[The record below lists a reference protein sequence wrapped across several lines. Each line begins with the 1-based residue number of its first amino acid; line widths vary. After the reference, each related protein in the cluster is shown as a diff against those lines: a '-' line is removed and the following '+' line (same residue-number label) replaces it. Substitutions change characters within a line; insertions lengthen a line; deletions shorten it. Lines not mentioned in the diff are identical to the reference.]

1 MTHEKH
7 LKQNEKSMDK
17 SFFFPYRFFSKF
29 KLKMKETAFSND
41 GNFRP
46 VMFKAIY
53 TCIHLNVDMKQLIN

>member
-1 MTHEKH
+1 
-7 LKQNEKSMDK
+7 
-17 SFFFPYRFFSKF
+17 
-29 KLKMKETAFSND
+29 MKETAFLND